1 MEIKP
6 TGFEGLVEIIPK
18 IYKDHRGYFLE
29 TFRTDVLDDYGLMS
43 DFVQDNQSFSF
54 KNVIRGLHLQIPPHD
69 QIKLVRAVTG
79 KVMDIVVDVRK
90 ESATFGKHFKCL
102 LDSDQG
108 NMLYI
113 PTGFAHGI
121 AVLENTVF
129 AYKCSTYY
137 NLNAETGIYYHDTD
151 LAIDWGIDDPVI
163 TDKDKLLPSFEEF
176 CAKYEL

>member
-43 DFVQDNQSFSF
+43 NFVQDNQSYSF
-54 KNVIRGLHLQIPPHD
+54 KNVIRGLHLQLPPHD
-69 QIKLVRAVTG
+69 QIKLVMVVTG

-90 ESATFGKHFKCL
+90 ESATFWKHYKCL
-102 LDSDQG
+102 LESDRG

-113 PTGFAHGI
+113 PAGFAHGI
-121 AVLENTVF
+121 AVLENSLF
-129 AYKCSTYY
+129 AYKCSAYY
-137 NLNAETGIYYHDTD
+137 NKNAETGIYYNDSK
-151 LAIDWGIDDPVI
+151 LAIDWGIEDPVI
-163 TDKDKLLPSFEEF
+163 TVKDKLLPSFEEF
-176 CAKYEL
+176 CEKYEL